1 MSDGE
6 ADQLVG
12 KIQERYGI
20 AGDEAERQVAEFE
33 RIIESFAPKTEVR
46 RRGLPQTKMVFGQ
59 PSALVYVPGRH
70 RQSSGS
76 RRAVMLL
83 CQVWAVGF
91 VFDSLMLED
100 DFQPTFRLCVKV
112 LDVQDVARLS

>member
-1 MSDGE
+1 LLQHRTGKR
-6 ADQLVG
+6 DQLVG

-33 RIIESFAPKTEVR
+33 RTHEKVYRIFCPKTEVR
-46 RRGLPQTKMVFGQ
+46 RRGLPQTKMVFEQ

-83 CQVWAVGF
+83 CRVWTVGF
-91 VFDSLMLED
+91 VFRFFD
-100 DFQPTFRLCVKV
+100 
-112 LDVQDVARLS
+112 AGGRLSTNLSIMRKSA